1 MRVGQNHL
9 TYCMNVHPAR
19 NMADVLN
26 NIESLA
32 SEVKAQVSPLE
43 PFGLGI
49 WLPVMAA
56 KGFHEQFVRMADVL
70 ADHDLYVFT
79 INGFPY
85 STFHGE
91 TVKQAVYY
99 PDWSEQAR
107 VDFTTDLIDVLA
119 VLLPQGVPGSISTVP
134 VTYGKELPDGA
145 IDNLIAIANIARET
159 KRRTGKQIQI
169 ALEPEPDC
177 YLENTAETLAFFDKL
192 RERDPNICEVIG
204 MCFDTCHLAL
214 QGEDLF
220 ASYQAVID
228 AGIPIPKVQVSA
240 ALICD
245 NSDGESARK
254 LLGPYDEQ
262 VYLHQT
268 RIWSEPGGDF
278 QRFGDLGPALVDNPL
293 GEWRVH
299 FHVPLHFEG
308 AGALRSTISL
318 LHDDFVEA
326 MRANTPHIEIE
337 TYTFDVLP
345 EPKAGIVDS
354 IAAEFAYLLPRLRGP
369 A

>member
-1 MRVGQNHL
+1 MKIGDNHL

-19 NMADVLN
+19 TMADVLK
-26 NIESLA
+26 NIDGLA
-32 SEVKAQVSPLE
+32 AGVKAEVSPVE

-49 WLPVMAA
+49 WLPVVAA
-56 KGFHEQFVRMADVL
+56 KGFHEQFIAFADVL
-70 ADHDLYVFT
+70 AEHDLYVFT

-85 STFHGE
+85 NTFHGE
-91 TVKQAVYY
+91 TVKSAVYY
-99 PDWSEQAR
+99 PDWSEQER
-107 VDFTTDLIDVLA
+107 VDFTTDLIDVLS
-119 VLLPQGVPGSISTVP
+119 VLLPEGVSGSISTVP
-134 VTYGKELPDGA
+134 VTYGKSLPDGA
-145 IDNLIAIANIARET
+145 IDNLLKIAEIARES
-159 KRRTGKQIQI
+159 KRRTGKTIQI

-177 YLENTAETLAFFDKL
+177 YLENTAETLAFFDLL
-192 RERDPNICEVIG
+192 RARDPEICDVIG

-214 QGEDLF
+214 QGEDLY

-245 NSDGESARK
+245 NSDGESARA
-254 LLGPYDEQ
+254 LLAPYDEK

-268 RIWSEPGGDF
+268 RVWTEPDAEAL
-278 QRFGDLGPALVDNPL
+278 RFPDLGPALVDNPV

-308 AGALRSTISL
+308 DGALRSTISL
-318 LHDDFVEA
+318 LHDDFIQA
-326 MRANTPHIEIE
+326 MLTHTPHIEIE

-345 EPKAGIVDS
+345 EASANIVES
-354 IAAEFAYLLPRLRGP
+354 IAAEFAYLQPRL
-369 A
+369 AAH

>member
-1 MRVGQNHL
+1 MKIGNNHL

-19 NMADVLN
+19 NMADVLR
-26 NIESLA
+26 NIEELA
-32 SEVKAQVSPLE
+32 AAVKAEVSPLE
-43 PFGLGI
+43 SFGLGI

-56 KGFHEQFVRMADVL
+56 KGFHEQFVRVADVL
-70 ADHDLYVFT
+70 AEHDLYVFT

-85 STFHGE
+85 STFHGA

-107 VDFTTDLIDVLA
+107 VDFTTDLIDVLS
-119 VLLPQGVPGSISTVP
+119 VLLPDDVAGSISTVP
-134 VTYGKELPDGA
+134 VTYGKTLPDGA
-145 IDNLIAIANIARET
+145 VDNLLAIAETAREA
-159 KRRTGKQIQI
+159 KLRTGKHIQI

-177 YLENTAETLAFFDKL
+177 YLENTAETLAFFDLL
-192 RERDPNICEVIG
+192 REHDPRICEVLG

-214 QGEDLF
+214 QGEDLY

-245 NSDGESARK
+245 NRDGESAAA
-254 LLGPYDEQ
+254 LLAPYDEP

-268 RIWSEPGGDF
+268 RVWSSPDAQA
-278 QRFGDLGPALVDNPL
+278 QRFADLGPALASNPR

-299 FHVPLHFEG
+299 FHVPLHFVG
-308 AGALRSTISL
+308 DGALQSTISL
-318 LHDDFVEA
+318 LHDDFVQA
-326 MRANTPHIEIE
+326 MCTHTPHIEIE

-345 EPKAGIVDS
+345 DPKPGIVDS
-354 IAAEFAYLLPRLRGP
+354 IAAEFAYLLPRL
-369 A
+369 AY